1 MAEILL
7 GLTQLN
13 GSTTVAGNMRII
25 KPLQASI
32 SGSTTTTAKTPFIRK
47 YVKANVNAKT
57 ASMTGS
63 MRRFKTISA
72 DLVCEST
79 LDAYWTERN
88 IRQDMGDYM
97 PTYYKDIREAVAI
110 IQTEA
115 NEITRMRAQLNK
127 VFDNFFIV
135 SSEPM
140 LDRWETLLNLTPGNR
155 DLNARRQRIMA
166 KLQGAGTST
175 IGAIKALVDS
185 FYTCK
190 VSEKNRENTID
201 ILITGY
207 RGIPKNFPDIVEA
220 VNEIIPAHLAVRFA
234 FSYVQW
240 SDVEASFMEFYD
252 VDNVEWET
260 LEVSYPQPPT
270 TRLTWT
276 QLETM
281 QQAQT
286 DIIQFSVDDTRLKFD

>member
-7 GLTQLN
+7 GLNQLTT
-13 GSTTVAGNMRII
+13 STTVTGNMRLIQ
-25 KPLQASI
+25 PLQALI
-32 SGSTTTTAKTPFIRK
+32 SGSAEETAKDLLVGK
-47 YVKANVNAKT
+47 YISASVDAKD
-57 ASMTGS
+57 AAMTGS
-63 MRRFKTISA
+63 MQRFKTISA

-140 LDRWETLLNLTPGNR
+140 LDRWEALLNLTAGNR

-207 RGIPKNFPDIVEA
+207 RGIPKNFPDIVDA